1 MTEFKRNGDNA
12 IASNRIPVYVGEF
25 VYDEWNESF
34 IQNGVGY
41 WINEESRIANREVE
55 RRDRVEVSGGNLID
69 GWYTPSLFPV
79 YFIILMHKSH
89 CISHC
94 FVDQIESKLFIHSF
108 IHFKDSINHITQ
120 SIVLF
125 IIL

>member
-69 GWYTPSLFPV
+69 
-79 YFIILMHKSH
+79 
-89 CISHC
+89 
-94 FVDQIESKLFIHSF
+94 
-108 IHFKDSINHITQ
+108 
-120 SIVLF
+120 
-125 IIL
+125 